1 MSKRYIASTSKRA
14 FQPLA
19 EYALKCGLE
28 LHTQLKTTHK
38 LFSLTATGPI
48 NAAPNTHVSYFD
60 MGLPGTQPKLNPEA
74 LLLALKAA
82 AALDCTIHPVSSF
95 DRKHYFY
102 PDQPLGYQITQFY
115 KPLATQGQ
123 LTLSPAFDDVDETK
137 RIGIQQ
143 VQIEQDTGRSSYR
156 SVNDQDDVISV
167 DLNRANTPLIELVTH
182 PDFET
187 TQQVRA
193 FIKKYQQLVKYL
205 DICSGEL
212 ETGAIRVDVNVSV
225 NGGGR
230 AELKNLRSTSDIVRA
245 IEHEYLRQ
253 IDLIKAGTPLQ
264 SQETR
269 SWDGSTTSLS
279 RTKEGAMDYRY
290 FPDSE
295 LPYVTLDSDIKRQ
308 IIQNLPELPE
318 KLQSKLAATP
328 YNLDRKHINFLID
341 NKEILAY
348 YSSLHSLVTAPD
360 ERFGA
365 VDGRFAGNW
374 VFNNLLATFKKLN
387 KPVEL
392 ASVPQDQ
399 FALLIKAVV
408 SGSIQKAD
416 ASALLRRAIESSQP
430 LSVSYSQTKGDVFDV
445 DSICATVINQ
455 NPDIV
460 AKIKAGNT
468 NSIKYLLGLVMRA
481 SLGKADSTVVAK
493 KLDKFLT

>member
-1 MSKRYIASTSKRA
+1 
-14 FQPLA
+14 
-19 EYALKCGLE
+19 
-28 LHTQLKTTHK
+28 
-38 LFSLTATGPI
+38 
-48 NAAPNTHVSYFD
+48 
-60 MGLPGTQPKLNPEA
+60 
-74 LLLALKAA
+74 
-82 AALDCTIHPVSSF
+82 
-95 DRKHYFY
+95 
-102 PDQPLGYQITQFY
+102 
-115 KPLATQGQ
+115 
-123 LTLSPAFDDVDETK
+123 
-137 RIGIQQ
+137 
-143 VQIEQDTGRSSYR
+143 
-156 SVNDQDDVISV
+156 
-167 DLNRANTPLIELVTH
+167 
-182 PDFET
+182 
-187 TQQVRA
+187 
-193 FIKKYQQLVKYL
+193 
-205 DICSGEL
+205 
-212 ETGAIRVDVNVSV
+212 
-225 NGGGR
+225 
-230 AELKNLRSTSDIVRA
+230 
-245 IEHEYLRQ
+245 
-253 IDLIKAGTPLQ
+253 
-264 SQETR
+264 
-269 SWDGSTTSLS
+269 
-279 RTKEGAMDYRY
+279 MDYRY
-290 FPDSE
+290 FPDLE

-348 YSSLHSLVTAPD
+348 YSSLHLLVTAPD

-468 NSIKYLLGLVMRA
+468 NLIKYLLGLVMRA